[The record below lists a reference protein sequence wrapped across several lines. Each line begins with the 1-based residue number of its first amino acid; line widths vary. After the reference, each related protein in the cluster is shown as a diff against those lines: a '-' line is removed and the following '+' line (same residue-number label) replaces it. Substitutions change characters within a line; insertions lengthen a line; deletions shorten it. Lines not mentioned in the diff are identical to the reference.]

1 MSSLIR
7 NVKRLF
13 DEWME
18 SYENELMNKHRH
30 TTEHK

>member
-18 SYENELMNKHRH
+18 SYENELLNNHVDAEYK
-30 TTEHK
+30 